1 MVFEKSLLFEKLN
14 DLDDGRKYVEL
25 INSIY
30 DKFKDYLEAI
40 KKLFGD
46 YTDHGIKHSESVLR
60 ILDGVYELKK
70 KDENLFN
77 SVLSLFESITEEGIK
92 YRELTDEILW
102 CADKNI
108 LFVNPIKRIVKPQSK
123 LDLLAIKKVIETMN
137 Y

>member
-92 YRELTDEILW
+92 YRELTDEILRS
-102 CADKNI
+102 ADKNI

>member
-14 DLDDGRKYVEL
+14 ELDDGRKYIEL
-25 INSIY
+25 INCVC

-77 SVLSLFESITEEGIK
+77 SVLNLFENIMEDGTK
-92 YRELTDEILW
+92 YTELTDEILW

-123 LDLLAIKKVIETMN
+123 LDLLAIRRILKELN
-137 Y
+137 